1 MKNKLFLSVV
11 LISSFLLYAPAAE
24 ADGLGTASTYP
35 GYVIQQQVSQAGP
48 LTIFI
53 SSVAVRCNTPMGNV
67 VFIAP
72 KWDCYF
78 FNDDSRRYVCF
89 DHDSWMKRLVTMNNG
104 RVLGAGWSKLR
115 QEPVKGLPANVYSKG
130 DPNLPTGSIAW
141 ISDAPDFR
149 QAAQVILPMLT
160 QIGVDFPPD
169 RNGFPIQ
176 VLGHNDDTG
185 KNVQIWEWQ
194 TTNVK
199 KTNIPASIFGF
210 PKQYRLAKD
219 EFEVMTTTSMDEQMD
234 LYGTM
239 KKEMKKTPAKK
250 PAQ

>member
-1 MKNKLFLSVV
+1 
-11 LISSFLLYAPAAE
+11 
-24 ADGLGTASTYP
+24 
-35 GYVIQQQVSQAGP
+35 
-48 LTIFI
+48 
-53 SSVAVRCNTPMGNV
+53 
-67 VFIAP
+67 
-72 KWDCYF
+72 
-78 FNDDSRRYVCF
+78 
-89 DHDSWMKRLVTMNNG
+89 MNNG

-149 QAAQVILPMLT
+149 QAAQVI
-160 QIGVDFPPD
+160 
-169 RNGFPIQ
+169 FPIQ